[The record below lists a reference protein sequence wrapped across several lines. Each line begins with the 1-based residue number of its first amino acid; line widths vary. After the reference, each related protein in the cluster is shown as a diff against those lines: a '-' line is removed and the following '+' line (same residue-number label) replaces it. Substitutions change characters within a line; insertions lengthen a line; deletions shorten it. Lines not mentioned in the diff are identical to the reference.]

1 MKTPWDR
8 VRVVHIITRFD
19 KGGSAENTFLTL
31 RDLNPQRYRQFLL
44 CGPPDAAGK
53 EGQAVADNLAV
64 LAQRDVEVI
73 IVPSL
78 MREVDPLCDLKAF
91 FQLRSLLLRL
101 RPALCHTHTSKAGI
115 LGRWAAKTARVP
127 IVVHTP
133 HGHIFWGY
141 FGPLRT
147 RLFVL
152 LERVTAKLTDRIITL
167 TRQELEDH
175 LRFRI
180 APPEKFTVIHSGVAL
195 ERFSQIISPVPP
207 SEWERDIPTDAFVIG
222 TVGRLTAIKGQRFLL
237 EATAKLKNEI
247 PELFCLIVGD
257 GELRQELETL
267 AVTLG
272 IGKRVIFPGWRRDV
286 ANYIAVMDLFVMP
299 SLNEGMGRTVVEAM
313 AAEKA
318 IVASDVGGL
327 KDLVTPGVNGLLIP
341 PGDEEALT
349 AAIKQLYKN
358 PERRRSM
365 GQNGRMKANTFSSTA
380 MIKKIDELYTELL
393 KENRMAP

>member
-1 MKTPWDR
+1 MKTPLDR
-8 VRVVHIITRFD
+8 VRVAHIITRFD

-31 RDLNPQRYRQFLL
+31 RDLDPQRYRQFLL
-44 CGPPDAAGK
+44 CGPTAVTGK

-64 LAQRDVEVI
+64 LAQRGVEVI
-73 IVPSL
+73 TVPSL
-78 MREVDPLCDLKAF
+78 MREIDPLCDLKAF
-91 FQLRSLLLRL
+91 FQLRSLLRHL

-115 LGRWAAKTARVP
+115 LGRWAAGAARVP

-141 FGPLRT
+141 FGPLQT
-147 RLFVL
+147 RFFIL
-152 LERVTAKLTDRIITL
+152 LERLTAKLTDRIITL
-167 TRQELEDH
+167 TRQERDDH

-195 ERFSQIISPVPP
+195 EMFPQIITPVLPP
-207 SEWERDIPTDAFVIG
+207 EWENDIPTDAFVIG
-222 TVGRLTAIKGQRFLL
+222 TVGRLTAIKGQRILL

-267 AVTLG
+267 AATLG
-272 IGKRVIFPGWRRDV
+272 IGKRVIFPGWRREV
-286 ANYIAVMDLFVMP
+286 ANYIAAMDLFVMP

-327 KDLVTPGVNGLLIP
+327 KDLVTPGVNGLLVP
-341 PGDEEALT
+341 PGDDEALA
-349 AAIKQLYKN
+349 AAIRQLHKD
-358 PERRRSM
+358 PERRRTM
-365 GQNGRMKANTFSSTA
+365 GHNGRMTANTFSSAA
-380 MIKKIDELYTELL
+380 MIKKIDELYNELL
-393 KENRMAP
+393 REKHIAP